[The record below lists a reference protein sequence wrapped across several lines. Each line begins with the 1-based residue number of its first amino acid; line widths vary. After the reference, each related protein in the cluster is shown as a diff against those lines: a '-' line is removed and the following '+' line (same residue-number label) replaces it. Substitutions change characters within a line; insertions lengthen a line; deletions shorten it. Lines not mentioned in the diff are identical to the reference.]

1 MGTGSQRVG
10 RTGSTSS
17 GHRGRARRP
26 APTGAARLLPTGAAE
41 QTKTTPTP
49 PRKEPRQERARQ
61 TMEAILEATT
71 ELVARDG
78 WAKTTTNHIAR
89 RAGVSIGSV
98 YQYFPNKTAILV
110 RLFERHVAL
119 VQPVVARFLDDLQDH
134 GCPVERSLRDLF
146 VRLVAAHSVHPGL
159 NRVLEEEVPRPRALE
174 RQGRQRGQALV
185 EEVAQILRARPDVRV
200 RQPLVAARVL
210 EQTAEGLIRW
220 MVHSAPESLDREAF
234 IDESVR
240 MLSAYL
246 HGGESLASTPSA
258 GSRPG

>member
-1 MGTGSQRVG
+1 
-10 RTGSTSS
+10 
-17 GHRGRARRP
+17 
-26 APTGAARLLPTGAAE
+26 
-41 QTKTTPTP
+41 
-49 PRKEPRQERARQ
+49 
-61 TMEAILEATT
+61 
-71 ELVARDG
+71 
-78 WAKTTTNHIAR
+78 
-89 RAGVSIGSV
+89 
-98 YQYFPNKTAILV
+98 
-110 RLFERHVAL
+110 

-240 MLSAYL
+240 MLGAYL
-246 HGGESLASTPSA
+246 HGGESE
-258 GSRPG
+258 SRH